1 MKVCLRYIYIIV
13 PEGKQKMEL
22 ERPVTPIDVSSITEY
37 ILWALILK
45 QTVNLGCKEI
55 YSKSEQK

>member
-22 ERPVTPIDVSSITEY
+22 ERPVTPIDVLMKDMHQLLVSVVDQRKI
-37 ILWALILK
+37 
-45 QTVNLGCKEI
+45 
-55 YSKSEQK
+55 QKVLCTGIC

>member
-1 MKVCLRYIYIIV
+1 MLENLLYFCSDLEYISLHPRFIYIIV

-37 ILWALILK
+37 LL
-45 QTVNLGCKEI
+45 
-55 YSKSEQK
+55 